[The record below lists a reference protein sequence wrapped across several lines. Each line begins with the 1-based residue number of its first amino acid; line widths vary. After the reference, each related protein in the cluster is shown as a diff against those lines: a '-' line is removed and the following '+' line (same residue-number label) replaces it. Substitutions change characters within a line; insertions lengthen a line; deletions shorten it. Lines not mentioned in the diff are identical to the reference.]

1 MANLPCK
8 LTQVHRALER
18 FPNWVVPPPARMADL
33 YLGGLQKSQII
44 AAVTELGIADALAST
59 EGQTAQQLATALGIK
74 SADKMFRLLSA
85 AASYGVFT
93 ARQGSKDDAVTFH
106 NNALSAVLR
115 EDHPNSVKHF
125 IKGQQ
130 FLAVPFGYLA
140 EGLRQDRLPFAIA
153 HNKDVWQY
161 FSERPELEHEFSLA
175 MAAQE
180 ALKLGVEAVL
190 TDFDWSHYSRVIDV
204 GGAYGTLVAAIM
216 QQNSA
221 VSGVVCDLPAIVK
234 KAEQYWQSQYNESML
249 QRSSFVACD
258 FLQAGKLPKTQGVRE
273 AYVLRAIVHDW
284 SDEKAIIILKNL
296 RKAIGDDSTATVLLV
311 ESVLQGIIA
320 DVDISVKYLFDVT
333 MMVAADGKER
343 SEQELSGLLQQ
354 TGFHVKGVHHTRG
367 FYKVI
372 EAVPV

>member
-1 MANLPCK
+1 MAPAVQT
-8 LTQVHRALER
+8 TQVHRALER
-18 FPNWVVPPPARMADL
+18 FPNWAVPPPARMADL
-33 YLGGLQKSQII
+33 HLGGLQKSQII
-44 AAVTELGIADALAST
+44 AAVTELGIADALTST

-74 SADKMFRLLSA
+74 SADKLFRLLSA

-93 ARQGSKDDAVTFH
+93 PRQGRKDGVVTFH
-106 NNALSAVLR
+106 NNALSAVLC

-140 EGLRQDRLPFAIA
+140 EGLRQDRPPFELA
-153 HNKDVWQY
+153 HNKNVWQY
-161 FSERPELEHEFSLA
+161 LNERPELEHEFSMA

-180 ALKLGVEAVL
+180 KLGVEAVL
-190 TDFDWSHYSRVIDV
+190 TDFNWSRYSRVIDV

-221 VSGVVCDLPAIVK
+221 VSGVVCDLPAVVK
-234 KAEQYWQSQYNESML
+234 KAEQHWQSQYNESML

-258 FLQAGKLPKTQGVRE
+258 FLQAGKLPKTQGVHE

-296 RKAIGDDSTATVLLV
+296 RKAIGGDSTAVVLLV
-311 ESVLQGIIA
+311 ESTLQGIIA
-320 DVDISVKYLFDVT
+320 DVDISIKYLFDIT
-333 MMVAADGKER
+333 MMVAADGRER
-343 SEQELSGLLQQ
+343 SEQELGGLLQQ
-354 TGFHVKGVHHTRG
+354 TGFQVKRVHHTRG